1 MRDSASFHRQAS
13 EWACCVSNLA
23 YSTWAVFEEAMGV
36 ADKENLP
43 EAASEA
49 PPLLFEHHLGALP
62 GAGISFRMPTTP
74 RRATRVFPGVGVK
87 PGFTPGPD
95 LGHTWDLAANQEKPR
110 HLPPGM
116 YLGGCV
122 FSVWV
127 WSV

>member
-36 ADKENLP
+36 VDKENLP

-62 GAGISFRMPTTP
+62 GAGISFRVASKVKDLRIG
-74 RRATRVFPGVGVK
+74 RRHALARTGTEDNSGSCVV
-87 PGFTPGPD
+87 
-95 LGHTWDLAANQEKPR
+95 TWQWSLAV
-110 HLPPGM
+110 
-116 YLGGCV
+116 CV
-122 FSVWV
+122 VT
-127 WSV
+127 